1 MTGIY
6 SFHST
11 SEFPKGLLPFSTDTP
26 VDCQR
31 DRQASQI
38 GCFLAG
44 GKIKKLNYF
53 FIYFFMCF
61 SFEKKI
67 TVLMNKLL

>member
-1 MTGIY
+1 MFFFLLFVI
-6 SFHST
+6 FVLST
-11 SEFPKGLLPFSTDTP
+11 SQFPKGLLPFSTDTP

-44 GKIKKLNYF
+44 GILKKNNQILSILFSIIKRSSSK
-53 FIYFFMCF
+53 
-61 SFEKKI
+61 
-67 TVLMNKLL
+67 

>member
-1 MTGIY
+1 MIDCFSY
-6 SFHST
+6 PST
-11 SEFPKGLLPFSTDTP
+11 PQYPKGLLPFSTDTP

-44 GKIKKLNYF
+44 GIFYQLTY
-53 FIYFFMCF
+53 
-61 SFEKKI
+61 
-67 TVLMNKLL
+67 LLLK

>member
-1 MTGIY
+1 MMFILF
-6 SFHST
+6 SST
-11 SEFPKGLLPFSTDTP
+11 PQFPKGLLPFSTDTP

-44 GKIKKLNYF
+44 GILIISSLYL
-53 FIYFFMCF
+53 FIYLF
-61 SFEKKI
+61 I
-67 TVLMNKLL
+67 Y

>member
-1 MTGIY
+1 MNNDFLIY
-6 SFHST
+6 CLIPIFLSLSHSST
-11 SEFPKGLLPFSTDTP
+11 PQFPKGLLPFSTDTP

-44 GKIKKLNYF
+44 GNH
-53 FIYFFMCF
+53 
-61 SFEKKI
+61 E
-67 TVLMNKLL
+67 